1 MKMMISILLNTYNVN
16 DLNTLYES
24 TFIAIALPLYEAIVL
39 LIK

>member
-1 MKMMISILLNTYNVN
+1 MMVSILLNTYNVN

-24 TFIAIALPLYEAIVL
+24 TFIVIFLLLYEATVL